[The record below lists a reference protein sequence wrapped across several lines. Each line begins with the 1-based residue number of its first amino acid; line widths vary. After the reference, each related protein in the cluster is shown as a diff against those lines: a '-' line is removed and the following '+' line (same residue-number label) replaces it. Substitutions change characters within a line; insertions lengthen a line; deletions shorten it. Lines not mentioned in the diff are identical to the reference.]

1 MVDGPPLRDIGC
13 FALVARHL
21 SFSRAAAELGMS
33 QPAVSQAVAR
43 LERTLGLRLFLRT
56 SREVALTDAGRGLL
70 PYAEAVL
77 DQAAAFTAEAA
88 RLAVPAAPGIRLA
101 YAPLVGGFAARVAR
115 RLAARKPPVDVEL
128 RPAGWQAATHEL
140 THGLSSAALMSIP
153 FPPGHA
159 SAARFHVP
167 VTHLAVAAAD
177 RLATA
182 ARVWLAQAGP
192 LLVPRGLQPS
202 PVAGR
207 RPATRQADA
216 LPRSPD
222 ALPRSPDALP
232 RSSDALDAGVRL
244 APEAVDDPLAAIDLV
259 AAGRGA
265 LPVPQLVVE
274 TVRRPDV
281 RFVPLVD
288 PGLRLTFGLVWRPD
302 RPTEDLMA
310 LVQAAQDGLR
320 R

>member
-1 MVDGPPLRDIGC
+1 MVDAPPLRDIAC
-13 FALVARHL
+13 FALVARHR
-21 SFSRAAAELGMS
+21 SFSRAAAGLGMS

-43 LERTLGLRLFLRT
+43 LERTLGLRLFDRT
-56 SREVALTDAGRGLL
+56 SRDVQLTDAGRALL
-70 PYAEAVL
+70 QHAEAVL

-88 RLAVPAAPGIRLA
+88 RLAVPSTPGIRLA

-140 THGLSSAALMSIP
+140 THGLSSAALMNTP
-153 FPPGHA
+153 FPAGCA
-159 SAARFHVP
+159 SSARFHVP
-167 VTHLAVAAAD
+167 LTHLAVPSAD
-177 RLATA
+177 PLSSA
-182 ARVWLAQAGP
+182 ARVSLAQVP
-192 LLVPRGLQPS
+192 SLLLPRGLRPVLTGS
-202 PVAGR
+202 PTTACG
-207 RPATRQADA
+207 P
-216 LPRSPD
+216 L
-222 ALPRSPDALP
+222 
-232 RSSDALDAGVRL
+232 RL

-265 LPVPQLVVE
+265 LPVAQLVVD

-288 PGLRLTFGLVWRPD
+288 TGLRLTFGLVWPPERPS
-302 RPTEDLMA
+302 EDLMA
-310 LVQAAQDGLR
+310 LVQATQEVLR

>member
-13 FALVARHL
+13 FALVARRL

-43 LERTLGLRLFLRT
+43 LERTLGLRLFIRT

-70 PYAEAVL
+70 PHAEAVL
-77 DQAAAFTAEAA
+77 DQAAAFAAEAA

-101 YAPLVGGFAARVAR
+101 YAPLVGGFAARMAR
-115 RLAARKPPVDVEL
+115 RLAVRKPPVDVEL

-167 VTHLAVAAAD
+167 VTHLAVATAD

-216 LPRSPD
+216 VQR
-222 ALPRSPDALP
+222 R
-232 RSSDALDAGVRL
+232 SDALDAGVRL
-244 APEAVDDPLAAIDLV
+244 APEAVDDPLAAVDLV

-281 RFVPLVD
+281 RFVPLAD